1 MEKSNKTEN
10 LTAEYRRDINSAIKL
25 RRQFNAIIKRA
36 FDIIAS
42 ALSLIILSPF
52 FALLALRIKHDSE
65 GPVFYHAK
73 RIGRNGKPFKMLKF
87 RTMYET
93 PASYNGPS
101 LTSNNDNRIT
111 DFGQW
116 LRDTK
121 VNELPQLWNVLIGE
135 MSLVGPRPEVLDFIN
150 KWPDD
155 LRDKVLS
162 VRPGMTSPASI
173 IYRDEEKQLD
183 GINFLDDYLKNIMP
197 DKLRLDLL
205 YVDTYSFA
213 ADLDVI
219 FMTLIAILPLLR
231 KVRFK
236 EGRIFSGPLYGFF
249 SHHLTWFLS
258 DFLVTFFSVG
268 VAGFVWRATQVINL
282 GFLKS
287 FILAFVIA
295 LIFSIISTFFGLHRI
310 VWRYA
315 SPVLVID
322 VALSIILTALIII
335 LGNRLLY
342 KIIILPFDFILNYS
356 LLMIIG
362 LIGIR
367 YRERLVTGVANR
379 WINLRRNKKSLGER
393 VLVVGAGAGGEL
405 AVWLL
410 HKSEYSSAFSIAG
423 YVDDDYR
430 KQNAQMAGYP
440 ILGTT
445 KDIPNLVQ
453 EHHIGLILF
462 SISKISQSNRDRI
475 LSLCQQTGARV
486 IVIPDLIEILKS
498 PEEIIEENG
507 A

>member
-1 MEKSNKTEN
+1 M
-10 LTAEYRRDINSAIKL
+10 KL
-25 RRQFNAIIKRA
+25 KRQLNAIIKRA

-42 ALSLIILSPF
+42 ALGLIILSPF
-52 FALLALRIKHDSE
+52 FALIAIGIKHDSK
-65 GPVFYHAK
+65 GPIFYRAK
-73 RIGRNGKPFKMLKF
+73 RVGRNGKPFKMLKF

-93 PASYNGPS
+93 PDSYNGPT
-101 LTSNNDNRIT
+101 LTSNNDDRIT
-111 DFGQW
+111 HFGRW

-121 VNELPQLWNVLIGE
+121 LNELPQLWNVLIGK
-135 MSLVGPRPEVLDFIN
+135 MSLVGPRPEDLDFIN
-150 KWPDD
+150 KWPDEV
-155 LRDKVLS
+155 RGKVLS
-162 VRPGMTSPASI
+162 VRPGITSPASI

-197 DKLRLDLL
+197 DKMRLDLL
-205 YVDTYSFA
+205 YVDTHSFA

-219 FMTLIAILPLLR
+219 FMTLIAVIPLLR

-236 EGRIFSGPLYGFF
+236 EKTLFSGPMYGFY
-249 SHHLTWFLS
+249 SQHLTWFLL

-268 VAGFVWRATQVINL
+268 VAGLAWRATQVINL
-282 GFLKS
+282 GFSKS
-287 FILAFVIA
+287 IILAFVIA

-322 VALSIILTALIII
+322 VALSIILTALVVI
-335 LGNRLLY
+335 LGNRLLFN
-342 KIIILPFDFILNYS
+342 IIILPFDFILNYS

-367 YRERLVTGVANR
+367 YRDRLITGVANR
-379 WINLRRNKKSLGER
+379 WVNFRRDQKSLGER

-410 HKSEYSSAFSIAG
+410 QKSEFSSAFSIAG

-462 SISKISQSNRDRI
+462 SISKISQSNRNRI
-475 LSLCQQTGARV
+475 LRSCQQSGVRV